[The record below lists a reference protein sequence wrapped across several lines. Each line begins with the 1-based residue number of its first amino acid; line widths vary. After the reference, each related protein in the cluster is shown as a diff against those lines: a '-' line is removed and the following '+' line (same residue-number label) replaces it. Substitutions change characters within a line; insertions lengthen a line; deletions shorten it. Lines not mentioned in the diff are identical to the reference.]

1 VSRKQSGKS
10 KRAATQH
17 QRHFQSE
24 DVGPALL
31 GARTPITKK
40 AGNTAGSSTEDEIGT
55 TVHMLRRRAG
65 ELWWL
70 AIPITTSLLIRIVH
84 LLYSARYQ
92 ELSEFLLLDS
102 LVYLEMANAI
112 RQGDWLAGSEV
123 YSVGPLYGYILA
135 AQQAL
140 VGDSL
145 LASFAVQAVIG
156 TATVVIVSLWARRFS
171 GHWTASAAGLAY
183 ATYSA
188 ALLVENKVL
197 GECYGVFLSITG
209 TYLLAHR
216 SKRLYQFIV
225 AGICFGLAC
234 LIRPELLLFT
244 PFALLW
250 AAGFDRLGSFRLP
263 FPRINWQAF
272 VTCTVPLCFVISV
285 VAVRN
290 YHVADE
296 AIFISSQGGITFY
309 QGNNPR
315 AEGTFS
321 IPEGMTG
328 DKASQAEESKLLA
341 EQQVGRPLNQIE
353 VNAHW
358 MKRGITYL
366 TTDLSTT
373 LVLMGRKLRYWLS
386 SSELTTE
393 YSVLAE
399 RCFAPTLSWAITP
412 FGLFVAAYV
421 VGGGLVRR
429 RSPTDFFL
437 LSAFIASGVAAALAF
452 FVTSRY
458 RLTAAVHLAVFTGPA
473 LDQLFIW
480 VKRGWSTPPLRAV
493 VAALLFGTSLI
504 PWTQAERFQAAAEL
518 YNLGNAHYRL
528 GQFEQART
536 LYFSALQVRPKYW
549 QLRYN
554 LAQTYAAL
562 GDYQAAVKELS
573 KVAELNPQL
582 SQARVYARQYAA
594 MPQSSKQPMAT
605 SVRCSL

>member
-1 VSRKQSGKS
+1 
-10 KRAATQH
+10 
-17 QRHFQSE
+17 
-24 DVGPALL
+24 
-31 GARTPITKK
+31 
-40 AGNTAGSSTEDEIGT
+40 
-55 TVHMLRRRAG
+55 MLRRRAG

-102 LVYLEMANAI
+102 LVYLEMANAN

-399 RCFAPTLSWAITP
+399 RLLCSDSELGHHAVWVVRGCLCGGRRLGT
-412 FGLFVAAYV
+412 AA
-421 VGGGLVRR
+421 L
-429 RSPTDFFL
+429 TDRL
-437 LSAFIASGVAAALAF
+437 LSLERIHSKRSCCCFGVLRYISLQAYRCCSPGSFYWPRLGPTCYLGQTRVVYTPSAR
-452 FVTSRY
+452 SRC
-458 RLTAAVHLAVFTGPA
+458 GPA
-473 LDQLFIW
+473 LWNITHSLDASGALSGRGRVVQL
-480 VKRGWSTPPLRAV
+480 GERALSFRSIRTSPD
-493 VAALLFGTSLI
+493 ALLFRVASA
-504 PWTQAERFQAAAEL
+504 TQVLAIEVQLSANVCSAGRLPGSSQRIVEGSRAES
-518 YNLGNAHYRL
+518 
-528 GQFEQART
+528 
-536 LYFSALQVRPKYW
+536 SAIASESICSTVRC
-549 QLRYN
+549 
-554 LAQTYAAL
+554 YAAVIETTHGYECTL
-562 GDYQAAVKELS
+562 LVVAWVYECLIISCPIAASIGSRGRYSEKSL
-573 KVAELNPQL
+573 
-582 SQARVYARQYAA
+582 
-594 MPQSSKQPMAT
+594 
-605 SVRCSL
+605 VRYFDSRGYCP